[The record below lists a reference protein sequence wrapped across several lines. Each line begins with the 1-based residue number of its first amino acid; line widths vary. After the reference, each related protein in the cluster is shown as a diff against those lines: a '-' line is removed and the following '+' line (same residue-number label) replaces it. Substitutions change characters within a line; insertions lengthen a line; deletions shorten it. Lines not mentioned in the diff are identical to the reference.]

1 MMEKPQVRIVDGQRV
16 EDGPAQVSQ
25 SEADYLLA
33 KYGFKT
39 THQQAPAPQ
48 PQDGRTFAEMVR
60 DMESRDMP
68 RADRPRALTFDDGS
82 VRHAE
87 TRWASLED
95 EGGAAGLGFQVTIVT
110 DMKI

>member
-1 MMEKPQVRIVDGQRV
+1 MERPQVRIVNAQQV
-16 EDGPAQVSQ
+16 EDGPAHVSQ

-33 KYGFKT
+33 KYGFRAA
-39 THQQAPAPQ
+39 HQQAPAPH
-48 PQDGRTFAEMVR
+48 PQDSRTFDEMVR
-60 DMESRDMP
+60 DLESSQRPM
-68 RADRPRALTFDDGS
+68 ADRPRAMTFDDGS

-87 TRWASLED
+87 TRWASLDD